1 MSSYIDSDIDS
12 LNIFANYYAW
22 SNGSQVSDFIRFD
35 DSELGGKRKF
45 YVDANYNLWTIGT
58 LGAGATTVTS
68 LNATTLP
75 TGTLISPPAGL
86 NIGDVWMDTTTSA
99 QYPILRIRKT

>member
-1 MSSYIDSDIDS
+1 MPFKLNATTGLLDLVSSAPDLSAYWKNDGTSTATGNWN
-12 LNIFANYYAW
+12 L
-22 SNGSQVSDFIRFD
+22 GSH
-35 DSELGGKRKF
+35 
-45 YVDANYNLWTIGT
+45 NLTTTGT

-75 TGTLISPPAGL
+75 TGTLITPPSGL